1 MSGRGI
7 PLLLFARILAAPLV
21 AICQP
26 PPPGPVSPGGA
37 LRADGDVPGA
47 IAAFET
53 RYREEPGDRK
63 NLLELAGALSINRR
77 LDDCFRYLALA
88 VGDAPTVAPLIDP
101 DLVTAREDPRW
112 EVFEEALVARIN
124 AVPDPPIKDV
134 AYARALWR
142 LAAWDQAFFQE
153 VGIAARKTGP
163 KSSVVEAIW
172 KLKFLVQK
180 RSQAELDS
188 LVARK
193 GWPRAGAVGR
203 EAAMGAYLVAMHS
216 SDGAQK
222 RYLPAIRA
230 VCEAGEL
237 PWARYANMYDRSL
250 FNDDLPQRYGTH
262 TRFNERTK
270 SEELY
275 PLEDESQVDEWRK
288 EVGLPPLRDA
298 LAPLGIVF
306 EPRRE

>member
-1 MSGRGI
+1 M
-7 PLLLFARILAAPLV
+7 
-21 AICQP
+21 
-26 PPPGPVSPGGA
+26 SPGGA
-37 LRADGDVPGA
+37 LRAEGDIPGA
-47 IAAFET
+47 IAAFEK
-53 RYREEPGDRK
+53 RYREDPGDRK

-88 VGDAPTVAPLIDP
+88 VRDAPAVAPLIDP

-112 EVFEEALVARIN
+112 EAFEEALVARIN
-124 AVPDPPIKDV
+124 AVPDPPIRDV
-134 AYARALWR
+134 AFARALFR

-153 VGIAARKTGP
+153 VGIAARKTGT

-180 RSQAELDS
+180 RSQVELEA
-188 LVARK
+188 LVAQK
-193 GWPRAGAVGR
+193 GWPRAAQVGR

-222 RYLPAIRA
+222 KYLPAVKA

-237 PWARYANMYDRSL
+237 PWVRYANMYDRSL
-250 FNDDLPQRYGTH
+250 FNEGLPQRYGTH

-275 PLEDESQVDEWRK
+275 PLEDESRVDGWRK
-288 EVGLPPLRDA
+288 EVGLPPLREA
-298 LAPLGIVF
+298 LAPLGIAF
-306 EPRRE
+306 EPGRKK